1 MADDEAEHSNA
12 TAGSGFS
19 PGSLHEMP
27 AKTPVSGPEHQSQRE
42 PEAAAPESQPEFET
56 TAPEP
61 EEAEPSATV
70 SPATRSQG
78 EAQTRVDTQAPDTGA
93 AGPSSFELEPGFAHS
108 PAPAGAQTKP
118 RSRFPGLAAT
128 ALAGGILGFGGTLVL
143 RHFEAPEAPREN
155 TVAGG
160 EQIASLN
167 ARVDAS
173 DAKSETSASESRAA
187 IAALEARVAA
197 AESAANKAA
206 DLVNAAGA
214 DLQKDIAARPP
225 GQEPAAGSNATGVP
239 DIGPLNAR
247 IGSIEEKLT
256 SLEAA
261 LAAPKAE
268 LRAHPQDRENPAAT
282 RGSRAQAVAIVAQGL
297 LLKLE
302 SGGPISDELAAL
314 ENLGVPADS
323 LAPLRAVA
331 ASADMSE
338 RQLTAQFAAL
348 APAII
353 ASDPANQASP
363 DENFVDRVTR
373 HAKSLVHVR
382 RVGAAGDT
390 DVEGLV
396 ARIENAL
403 ADRDLEAAYKV
414 WNELPSVAMTKSA
427 SWGEAA
433 KARLD
438 AINAARSIEA
448 GAVAVLGKPKP

>member
-70 SPATRSQG
+70 SPGTRSQG
-78 EAQTRVDTQAPDTGA
+78 EGQIRVDTQAPDTGA
-93 AGPSSFELEPGFAHS
+93 AGPSSFELEPGFAHP

-143 RHFEAPEAPREN
+143 RHFEAPREN

-187 IAALEARVAA
+187 IAALEGRVAA

-214 DLQKDIAARPP
+214 DLQKDIAARTPA
-225 GQEPAAGSNATGVP
+225 QEPVAGSNATGVP
-239 DIGPLNAR
+239 DIGPLSTR

-268 LRAHPQDRENPAAT
+268 LRAHQQDRENPAAT
-282 RGSRAQAVAIVAQGL
+282 RGSRAQTVAIVAQGL

-382 RVGAAGDT
+382 RVGEAGDT